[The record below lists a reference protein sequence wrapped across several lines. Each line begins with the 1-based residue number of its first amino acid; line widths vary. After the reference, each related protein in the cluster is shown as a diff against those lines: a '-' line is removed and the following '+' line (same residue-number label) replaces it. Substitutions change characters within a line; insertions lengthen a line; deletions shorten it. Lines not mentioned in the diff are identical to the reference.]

1 MHDMQTLTQLILENG
16 LGSRIISRDQLAR
29 MLEGSPQ
36 RRYNL
41 VNRALRKGELL
52 QLQRGKYLL
61 APSTLLNST
70 PHPFVLAQ
78 ALAPGSFISFES
90 ALCFHGWIPE
100 AVPVTMSVVPGR
112 RQLEINH
119 PILGLYR
126 MYPIAIQEGGL
137 LESVERI
144 TFNGHAAL
152 VAMPLRA
159 LLDIICRRKLAP
171 EEVRGFADAMRID
184 VEHLRNI
191 APEVW
196 LSMAR
201 VYRHKRMALCITA
214 LREACKK

>member
-1 MHDMQTLTQLILENG
+1 
-16 LGSRIISRDQLAR
+16 
-29 MLEGSPQ
+29 
-36 RRYNL
+36 
-41 VNRALRKGELL
+41 
-52 QLQRGKYLL
+52 
-61 APSTLLNST
+61 
-70 PHPFVLAQ
+70 
-78 ALAPGSFISFES
+78 
-90 ALCFHGWIPE
+90 
-100 AVPVTMSVVPGR
+100 MSVVPGR

-196 LSMAR
+196 QSMGR
-201 VYRHKRMALCITA
+201 VYRHKRMTLCITA